1 MGKIVEDVFSKGFKK
16 VNENDALSSCLSL
29 FKKEMAPVLAVF
41 DNDDTYKGIISS
53 KWILRSSL
61 DSSETKVKT
70 LIKKVMDSKEKE
82 TAEVKLKEAVAF
94 LDRTAIKGRM
104 HKNNVARKKSK
115 LTKFVN
121 GLEAK

>member
-1 MGKIVEDVFSKGFKK
+1 MANHKSAEKRIRT
-16 VNENDALSSCLSL
+16 NERKRQRNKAAL
-29 FKKEMAPVLAVF
+29 
-41 DNDDTYKGIISS
+41 
-53 KWILRSSL
+53 
-61 DSSETKVKT
+61 TKVKT

-94 LDRTAIKGRM
+94 LDRTAVKGRM

>member
-1 MGKIVEDVFSKGFKK
+1 MANHKSAEKRIRT
-16 VNENDALSSCLSL
+16 NERKRQRNKAAL
-29 FKKEMAPVLAVF
+29 
-41 DNDDTYKGIISS
+41 
-53 KWILRSSL
+53 
-61 DSSETKVKT
+61 TKVKT
-70 LIKKVMDSKEKE
+70 LIKKVMDSKDKE

-94 LDRTAIKGRM
+94 LDRTAIKGRI